1 MTAEELIARA
11 CPTIGE
17 MGWAFYFTPET
28 AARGEKLG
36 LDVFEFYF
44 LGRGGVLGDV
54 EWQVVASA
62 FGYFKPSVVEFMW
75 NQGKTHLDPREAARE
90 FLGACHDFGR
100 QHFSA
105 VDALDGFCDAA
116 ELVVAA
122 ADATACPL
130 FAGLAAEPLAEDL
143 PARAMQLITTLREF
157 RGGVHL
163 ISVIA
168 AGLRPLSAHYLRRP
182 EMMAVFGWAEEDTP
196 SVTDE
201 DRAKLAIADE
211 VTASLVL
218 PAYGVLDR
226 AGRDAL
232 AAGLDRMD
240 AVLALAATPGA

>member
-1 MTAEELIARA
+1 L
-11 CPTIGE
+11 
-17 MGWAFYFTPET
+17 AFYFTPET

-44 LGRGGVLGDV
+44 LGRGVCWATSSGRSSPALRLLQALGRRVHV
-54 EWQVVASA
+54 EPGQD
-62 FGYFKPSVVEFMW
+62 P
-75 NQGKTHLDPREAARE
+75 LDPREAARE

-130 FAGLAAEPLAEDL
+130 FAGLAAEPW
-143 PARAMQLITTLREF
+143 PRTSRRAMQLITTLREF

-211 VTASLVL
+211 VTDSLVL

-232 AAGLDRMD
+232 AAGST
-240 AVLALAATPGA
+240 VWTPSWPWRQPPGVAPQSPVA